1 MLIFDFG
8 ERRHVIL
15 DVYSS
20 KNESFSISEAT
31 YELIRD
37 DDTKEVE
44 ASGACSIYEHQIDT
58 VIEPELV
65 GDYTLKI
72 TYKILD
78 EVLIEPIGITVM

>member
-31 YELIRD
+31 YELIRED
-37 DDTKEVE
+37 SGEIE
-44 ASGACSIYEHQIDT
+44 SSGACSIYEHQIDT
-58 VIEPELV
+58 VVEPESV

-78 EVLIEPIGITVM
+78 EVLIEQIGITVM

>member
-15 DVYSS
+15 DVYSA

-31 YELIRD
+31 YELIRGD
-37 DDTKEVE
+37 REIE
-44 ASGACSIYEHQIDT
+44 SSGACSIYEHQIDT
-58 VIEPELV
+58 VIEPEQV